1 MLCLWRS
8 VRDGAQWPRLLRTAG
23 TLSDGDVY
31 DVAIVGGGMVGAAL
45 AALLAVSSL
54 RPDLQ
59 GSGLQAQ
66 PLDWRPAEV
75 PELRVST
82 LTPASISY
90 LQRAGAWQD
99 VQPWA
104 AAFSAMQVWDS
115 LGGGSAP
122 GGASGACIRWHASDA
137 SMEHMGVVVENSR
150 LQTALLAAAAGRTQP
165 ETPQSQAWS
174 PDPGLA
180 DSLGIKDLSSA
191 SGAAGGASEGSSGSG
206 SQGSSSGS
214 GSGGSETGSAA
225 AAAGGVEFLWPAQLA
240 SLQLPGHNG
249 SSSSQPGQQ
258 INAAGSTPGSLGG
271 GVGAGRAATAG
282 QAGAG
287 AGLGGNDS
295 QGLATLTL
303 QCGRVLRSRLV
314 VAADGAS
321 SQVRQLVGLRTWGV
335 DYQQRG
341 LVATVRCAGELG
353 CQETAWQ
360 RFLPTG
366 PLALLPV
373 RGGLANVVWSTT
385 PDMARQLE
393 RLEPEAFAS
402 VVNKALNNSP
412 AAPETSA
419 LHPAYLAWAVLG
431 RAARAAQRLASP
443 AARYVPPP
451 LVQGWLGQPPR
462 SFPLHLRQAGR
473 YVAPRLALIGDAA
486 HAVHP
491 LAGQGVNLGLAD
503 AWQLAQALARARQVG
518 QDPGDAVL
526 LEEEYDVPRRRA
538 SLAMTASLD
547 GLRQTFAMQ
556 SAPFAAARNLGLGL
570 LNAAGPLKTAI
581 MNEEVSE
588 LKVLT
593 YRFVHHQHQAED
605 HMSTKTYSQLIHI
618 LHVIPLRPPGFVNSR
633 QHKKTNG
640 GKSRCSTEG
649 EGRAHENEEQRK
661 SSWCREEGRTEKEH
675 CDSQACEEVTREET
689 SHRTQGSCCTQG
701 PKGCCDMSGRVSL
714 LPATPTVDW
723 GGGGGGEATVDS
735 SGATCTD

>member
-1 MLCLWRS
+1 
-8 VRDGAQWPRLLRTAG
+8 
-23 TLSDGDVY
+23 
-31 DVAIVGGGMVGAAL
+31 
-45 AALLAVSSL
+45 
-54 RPDLQ
+54 
-59 GSGLQAQ
+59 
-66 PLDWRPAEV
+66 
-75 PELRVST
+75 
-82 LTPASISY
+82 
-90 LQRAGAWQD
+90 
-99 VQPWA
+99 
-104 AAFSAMQVWDS
+104 
-115 LGGGSAP
+115 
-122 GGASGACIRWHASDA
+122 
-137 SMEHMGVVVENSR
+137 MEHMGVVVENSR
-150 LQTALLAAAAGRTQP
+150 LQTALLAAAAGRPQP

-180 DSLGIKDLSSA
+180 DSLRIRDLSSA
-191 SGAAGGASEGSSGSG
+191 SGAAGEASVGSSGSG

-214 GSGGSETGSAA
+214 GSGGSKTGSAAAAAAA

-240 SLQLPGHNG
+240 ALQLPGHNSS
-249 SSSSQPGQQ
+249 SSSSQPGQRS
-258 INAAGSTPGSLGG
+258 NVAGSTPGRLGG
-271 GVGAGRAATAG
+271 AAGAAA
-282 QAGAG
+282 AGAG

-295 QGLATLTL
+295 QGLVTLTL

-321 SQVRQLVGLRTWGV
+321 SQVRQLAGLRTWGV

-412 AAPETSA
+412 AAPESSA

-451 LVQGWLGQPPR
+451 LLQGWLGQPPR

-503 AWQLAQALARARQVG
+503 AWQLSQALARARQVG

-526 LEEEYDVPRRRA
+526 LEEEYDAPRRRA

-581 MNEEVSE
+581 M
-588 LKVLT
+588 K
-593 YRFVHHQHQAED
+593 YA
-605 HMSTKTYSQLIHI
+605 
-618 LHVIPLRPPGFVNSR
+618 
-633 QHKKTNG
+633 
-640 GKSRCSTEG
+640 
-649 EGRAHENEEQRK
+649 
-661 SSWCREEGRTEKEH
+661 
-675 CDSQACEEVTREET
+675 
-689 SHRTQGSCCTQG
+689 
-701 PKGCCDMSGRVSL
+701 SGL
-714 LPATPTVDW
+714 
-723 GGGGGGEATVDS
+723 
-735 SGATCTD
+735 